1 MYFVE
6 VMYKQTPFRL
16 SSSYFGTWD
25 DPFYQLPESYSVVG
39 SSSPW
44 ADFYFFN
51 KSEKFILEKLLS
63 ARTGQFKTSEM
74 GGSIRAQRAFWASTS
89 YSYFIEIISSTNKNL
104 YFLSFPIIE

>member
-74 GGSIRAQRAFWASTS
+74 APYARNALFGRVLVIV
-89 YSYFIEIISSTNKNL
+89 ISSR
-104 YFLSFPIIE
+104 